1 MSPFFHTYVL
11 TFVTGNTTQICWILT
26 SHHTQRCI
34 VSKSPHR
41 WVRTHHVRSSTC
53 FQGSNMN
60 IFKNQDEGDIQHPTI
75 SALSWNTSGQHCHI
89 FSTWYMMFLYST
101 VSIWK
106 TCSVSTCIR
115 KQQQNQ
121 LVTYP
126 SKILRFAGGTTWGIN
141 WQPVCVQFHWMLTLI
156 SPRETHIFSQK
167 LGKTP
172 GYNYLGSTLHYLSH
186 LCSFKNHVYRNYI
199 SNHHFAAVQKTD

>member
-1 MSPFFHTYVL
+1 
-11 TFVTGNTTQICWILT
+11 
-26 SHHTQRCI
+26 
-34 VSKSPHR
+34 
-41 WVRTHHVRSSTC
+41 
-53 FQGSNMN
+53 MN
-60 IFKNQDEGDIQHPTI
+60 IFKIQDEGDIQHPTI
-75 SALSWNTSGQHCHI
+75 SAFSWNTSGQHCHI

-115 KQQQNQ
+115 KQQQSQ

-156 SPRETHIFSQK
+156 SPRETNIFSQK
-167 LGKTP
+167 VGKTP
-172 GYNYLGSTLHYLSH
+172 GYNYLGSTLIYVRSKIMFLETISQTIILLLFKRPTKAANNRFVLVKPPFFLH
-186 LCSFKNHVYRNYI
+186 LYI
-199 SNHHFAAVQKTD
+199 YI

>member
-1 MSPFFHTYVL
+1 MPDHRHVFRDQTWTYL
-11 TFVTGNTTQICWILT
+11 KFIKI
-26 SHHTQRCI
+26 
-34 VSKSPHR
+34 
-41 WVRTHHVRSSTC
+41 
-53 FQGSNMN
+53 
-60 IFKNQDEGDIQHPTI
+60 QDEGDIQHPTI

-126 SKILRFAGGTTWGIN
+126 SKILR
-141 WQPVCVQFHWMLTLI
+141 PVCVQFHWMLTLI

-167 LGKTP
+167 VGKTP

-186 LCSFKNHVYRNYI
+186 LCSFKNHFFRNYI